1 MKKLL
6 LSLLCLAGLG
16 ASAQTY
22 QLVTEVT
29 TADLGTSEYIL
40 VGKNET
46 EYYAMGATS
55 AANVTTAAYRKAV
68 KITVSNNACDLSQ
81 VKGVATFKIVKGTET
96 DSYALQLASGD
107 YITFTGTKSDKL
119 NEKTELTKQGSF
131 SLAFA
136 KAGNAEFVNCN
147 YDARGLKFNYNNGKA
162 RFANYSKTGTN
173 QPFGFLYK
181 LTASKE
187 VATPAF
193 SVAAGAVEAG
203 TKVAISCET
212 EGAAIYYTLDGTAPT
227 KESTPYTEEITIN
240 ETTTVKAIAYVG
252 DKDSN
257 VASATYTVVVP
268 DTFEEVLAMA
278 NGDTFMMG
286 TPLTVALHPSGDAR
300 YIYVYADGKYAL
312 LYDASKAQTLA
323 AGDVIKSGWNGKMVY
338 YSGLPELTTSETLAT
353 TGEAATV
360 PDPAVV
366 EAANITN
373 AMVNNIVK
381 VKGVEFAAATQSV
394 NKVNFT
400 GKVGDTELTFRN
412 TFAIEAVDAGKY
424 DVTCVVSVFESKATT
439 LGSTIQ
445 LLPVMYEKD
454 TTGIAD
460 IEADNNVAP
469 VYYNLQG
476 VRVANPE
483 NGMFIEV
490 RGNKA
495 VKVIK

>member
-16 ASAQTY
+16 ASAFAADPVITY
-22 QLVTEVT
+22 KSNKNDATNDLTSNTYSAQVEAG
-29 TADLGTSEYIL
+29 AD
-40 VGKNET
+40 
-46 EYYAMGATS
+46 
-55 AANVTTAAYRKAV
+55 
-68 KITVSNNACDLSQ
+68 
-81 VKGVATFKIVKGTET
+81 VATFNSV
-96 DSYALQLASGD
+96 
-107 YITFTGTKSDKL
+107 TKVYPGK
-119 NEKTELTKQGSF
+119 N
-131 SLAFA
+131 
-136 KAGNAEFVNCN
+136 
-147 YDARGLKFNYNNGKA
+147 GLKFSSSKANG
-162 RFANYSKTGTN
+162 T
-173 QPFGFLYK
+173 LVLD
-181 LTASKE
+181 LTADYQLPYTKAIVNAVAYGSDKAKLAVNGSEAQALTTTLSDYTFVFDGTTTLTQLTLSATKRLYVKSITLVGASVEQKE
-187 VATPAF
+187 VETPEF
-193 SVAAGAVEAG
+193 SVAAGSVEAG
-203 TKVAISCET
+203 TNVAISCATKDAE
-212 EGAAIYYTLDGTAPT
+212 IYYTLDGTAPT

-268 DTFEEVLAMA
+268 NTFEEVLAMA

-286 TPLTVALHPSGDAR
+286 TPLTVVLHPSGDAR
-300 YIYVYADGKYAL
+300 YIYVYADGKYSL

-323 AGDVIKSGWNGKMVY
+323 AGDVIKSGWNGKMTY

-360 PDPAVV
+360 PAPAVV

-381 VKGVEFAAATQSV
+381 VKGVVFAAATQSV
-394 NKVNFT
+394 NNVNFT

>member
-1 MKKLL
+1 MKKFL
-6 LSLLCLAGLG
+6 LSLLCLAGLSV
-16 ASAQTY
+16 SAFATDYVITY
-22 QLVTEVT
+22 QSNANDATNDLSASNYLTQVTEGSGITTLSSASKVYSGKNGLKFSSSKANGTLVLDLTTDYQLPYTKAIVNAVAYGSDAAKLAVNGSEAQALTTTLSDYTFVFDGTTTLTQLKLSATKRLYVKSITLVTE
-29 TADLGTSEYIL
+29 A
-40 VGKNET
+40 
-46 EYYAMGATS
+46 
-55 AANVTTAAYRKAV
+55 
-68 KITVSNNACDLSQ
+68 
-81 VKGVATFKIVKGTET
+81 
-96 DSYALQLASGD
+96 
-107 YITFTGTKSDKL
+107 
-119 NEKTELTKQGSF
+119 QG
-131 SLAFA
+131 
-136 KAGNAEFVNCN
+136 
-147 YDARGLKFNYNNGKA
+147 
-162 RFANYSKTGTN
+162 
-173 QPFGFLYK
+173 
-181 LTASKE
+181 KE
-187 VATPAF
+187 VETPEF
-193 SVAAGAVEAG
+193 SVAAGSVEAG
-203 TKVAISCET
+203 TKVAISCKT
-212 EGAAIYYTLDGTAPT
+212 AGAAIYYTLDDTAPT

-286 TPLTVALHPSGDAR
+286 TPLTVVLHPSGDAR
-300 YIYVYADGKYAL
+300 YIYVYADGKYSL
-312 LYDASKAQTLA
+312 LYDASKVQTLA
-323 AGDVIKSGWNGKMVY
+323 AGDVIKSGWNGKMTY
-338 YSGLPELTTSETLAT
+338 YNGLPELTTSETLAT

-373 AMVNNIVK
+373 ALVNNIIK
-381 VKGVEFAAATQSV
+381 VKGVEFAADTQSV
-394 NKVNFT
+394 TNVNFT

>member
-16 ASAQTY
+16 ASAFAADPVITY
-22 QLVTEVT
+22 KSNKNDATNNLTGSTYSAQVEAGADVATFNSATKVYSGKNGLKFSSRDKGGTLVLDLNAEYQLPYTKAIVNAVAYGSDKAKLAVNGSAAQDLTTTLSDYTFVFDGTTTLTQLKLSATKRLYVKSITLVTE
-29 TADLGTSEYIL
+29 A
-40 VGKNET
+40 
-46 EYYAMGATS
+46 
-55 AANVTTAAYRKAV
+55 
-68 KITVSNNACDLSQ
+68 
-81 VKGVATFKIVKGTET
+81 
-96 DSYALQLASGD
+96 
-107 YITFTGTKSDKL
+107 
-119 NEKTELTKQGSF
+119 QG
-131 SLAFA
+131 
-136 KAGNAEFVNCN
+136 
-147 YDARGLKFNYNNGKA
+147 
-162 RFANYSKTGTN
+162 
-173 QPFGFLYK
+173 
-181 LTASKE
+181 KE
-187 VATPAF
+187 VETPEF
-193 SVAAGAVEAG
+193 SVAAGSVEAG
-203 TKVAISCET
+203 TKVAISCATKDAE
-212 EGAAIYYTLDGTAPT
+212 IYYTLDGTAPT

-286 TPLTVALHPSGDAR
+286 TPLTVVLHPSGDAR
-300 YIYVYADGKYAL
+300 YIYVYADGKYSL

-338 YSGLPELTTSETLAT
+338 YSGLPELTTGETLAT

-373 AMVNNIVK
+373 ALVNNIVK
-381 VKGVEFAAATQSV
+381 VKGVVFAAATQSV
-394 NKVNFT
+394 TTVNFT

-424 DVTCVVSVFESKATT
+424 DVTCVVSVFKSNATT

>member
-16 ASAQTY
+16 ASAFAADPVITY
-22 QLVTEVT
+22 KSNENDASNDLTSRTYSAQVEAG
-29 TADLGTSEYIL
+29 AD
-40 VGKNET
+40 
-46 EYYAMGATS
+46 
-55 AANVTTAAYRKAV
+55 
-68 KITVSNNACDLSQ
+68 
-81 VKGVATFKIVKGTET
+81 VATFYSAYKV
-96 DSYALQLASGD
+96 YSG
-107 YITFTGTKSDKL
+107 K
-119 NEKTELTKQGSF
+119 N
-131 SLAFA
+131 
-136 KAGNAEFVNCN
+136 
-147 YDARGLKFNYNNGKA
+147 GLKFSTSSKGGKLVLDLNAEYQHPYTSVVVEAAAWTSETTGKVDAASLAVNGSTAQTLDSELKQYTYTLSGT
-162 RFANYSKTGTN
+162 ANLTQLTLSATKR
-173 QPFGFLYK
+173 LYVK
-181 LTASKE
+181 SITFVGASVEQKE
-187 VATPAF
+187 VETPEF
-193 SVAAGAVEAG
+193 SVAAGTVEAG
-203 TKVAISCET
+203 TKVAISCATKDAE
-212 EGAAIYYTLDGTAPT
+212 IYYTLDGTAPT

-268 DTFEEVLAMA
+268 DTFEEVLAMD

-323 AGDVIKSGWNGKMVY
+323 AGDVIKSGWNGKMTY
-338 YSGLPELTTSETLAT
+338 FNGLPELTTSETLAT
-353 TGEAATV
+353 TGETATV
-360 PDPAVV
+360 PAPEVV

-381 VKGVEFAAATQSV
+381 VKGVVFAAATQSV
-394 NKVNFT
+394 NNVNFT

>member
-16 ASAQTY
+16 ASAFAADPVITY
-22 QLVTEVT
+22 KSNDNDATNDLTNNTYSAQVEAG
-29 TADLGTSEYIL
+29 AD
-40 VGKNET
+40 
-46 EYYAMGATS
+46 
-55 AANVTTAAYRKAV
+55 
-68 KITVSNNACDLSQ
+68 
-81 VKGVATFKIVKGTET
+81 VATFYSAYKV
-96 DSYALQLASGD
+96 YSG
-107 YITFTGTKSDKL
+107 K
-119 NEKTELTKQGSF
+119 N
-131 SLAFA
+131 
-136 KAGNAEFVNCN
+136 
-147 YDARGLKFNYNNGKA
+147 GLKFSSSSKGGKLVLDLNAEYQLPYTSVVVEAAAWTSTTGKVDAASLAVNGSTAQTLDSELKQ
-162 RFANYSKTGTN
+162 YTYTLSGTN
-173 QPFGFLYK
+173 LTQLTLSATKRLYVK
-181 LTASKE
+181 SITFVGASVEQKE
-187 VATPAF
+187 VETPEF
-193 SVAAGAVEAG
+193 SVAAGSVEAG
-203 TKVAISCET
+203 TKVAISCKT
-212 EGAAIYYTLDGTAPT
+212 AGAAIYYTLDGTAPT
-227 KESTPYTEEITIN
+227 KEATPYTEEITIN

-286 TPLTVALHPSGDAR
+286 TPLTVVLHPSGDAR

-323 AGDVIKSGWNGKMVY
+323 AGDVIKSGWNGKMTY

-353 TGEAATV
+353 TGETATV

-366 EAANITN
+366 EAASITN
-373 AMVNNIVK
+373 ALVNNIIK

-394 NKVNFT
+394 TNVNFT

-476 VRVANPE
+476 VSVANPE

>member
-16 ASAQTY
+16 ASAFAADPVITY
-22 QLVTEVT
+22 KSNKNDATNDLTSSTYSAQVEAG
-29 TADLGTSEYIL
+29 AD
-40 VGKNET
+40 
-46 EYYAMGATS
+46 
-55 AANVTTAAYRKAV
+55 
-68 KITVSNNACDLSQ
+68 
-81 VKGVATFKIVKGTET
+81 VATFYSAEKV
-96 DSYALQLASGD
+96 YSG
-107 YITFTGTKSDKL
+107 K
-119 NEKTELTKQGSF
+119 N
-131 SLAFA
+131 
-136 KAGNAEFVNCN
+136 
-147 YDARGLKFNYNNGKA
+147 GLKFSSSSKGGKLVLDLNA
-162 RFANYSKTGTN
+162 EYQLPYTSVVVEAAAWTGTTGKVDAASLAVN
-173 QPFGFLYK
+173 GSAAQTLDSELKQYTYTLSGTANLTQLTLSAKKRLYVK
-181 LTASKE
+181 SITFVGASVEQKE
-187 VATPAF
+187 VETPEF
-193 SVAAGAVEAG
+193 SVAAA
-203 TKVAISCET
+203 
-212 EGAAIYYTLDGTAPT
+212 GAAIYYTLDGTAPT

-286 TPLTVALHPSGDAR
+286 TPLTVVLHPSGDVR
-300 YIYVYADGKYAL
+300 YIYVYADGKYSL

-323 AGDVIKSGWNGKMVY
+323 AGDVIKSGWNGKMTY

-360 PDPAVV
+360 PAPAEV
-366 EAANITN
+366 AAADITN
-373 AMVNNIVK
+373 ALVNNIIK

-394 NKVNFT
+394 TTVNFT